1 MNVLTIQDLSKRY
14 GSLQA
19 LDQVSFTLESGQIYG
34 LVGNNGAGKTTLL
47 RILAGL
53 VAQDHGTV
61 TLFGKSS
68 PKGLRAARR
77 NAGFLLP
84 RESFSPDMTAL
95 QNLLTFQRLQGY
107 RDPQEAENLLAQ
119 AGLDEIHRRK
129 WKLKGLSTGEFQRA
143 AIAAAQLGAPK
154 LLVLDEPQNGLDP
167 SAVHQFREQMEALRQ
182 QGTTILLSSHMLSE
196 LYLLATDFIFLHR
209 GKILRTTSREAL
221 SEQLDYTIRLQV
233 SSPARACE
241 TLRQLQPQVDRDG
254 TLVLSRCPCTITEI
268 RQQLRQ
274 ADIQIHQESVSGRSL
289 EDYFL
294 ALTGGEGT

>member
-1 MNVLTIQDLSKRY
+1 
-14 GSLQA
+14 
-19 LDQVSFTLESGQIYG
+19 
-34 LVGNNGAGKTTLL
+34 
-47 RILAGL
+47 
-53 VAQDHGTV
+53 
-61 TLFGKSS
+61 
-68 PKGLRAARR
+68 
-77 NAGFLLP
+77 
-84 RESFSPDMTAL
+84 
-95 QNLLTFQRLQGY
+95 
-107 RDPQEAENLLAQ
+107 
-119 AGLDEIHRRK
+119 
-129 WKLKGLSTGEFQRA
+129 
-143 AIAAAQLGAPK
+143 
-154 LLVLDEPQNGLDP
+154 
-167 SAVHQFREQMEALRQ
+167 MEALRQ